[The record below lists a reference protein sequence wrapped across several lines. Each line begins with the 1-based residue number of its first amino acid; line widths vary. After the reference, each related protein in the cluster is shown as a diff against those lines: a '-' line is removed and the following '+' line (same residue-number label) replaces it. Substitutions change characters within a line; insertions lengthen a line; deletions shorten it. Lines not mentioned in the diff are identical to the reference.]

1 MYFSCRNSF
10 FEDFTDFSSDTND
23 ISRQEITKQL
33 EAEYLAHET
42 LRESL
47 EPLDFDGFQMLS
59 DSGIN
64 LIPDGVEDHFRLDR
78 S

>member
-1 MYFSCRNSF
+1 MYVFLV
-10 FEDFTDFSSDTND
+10 DFTDFTTEAND
-23 ISRQEITKQL
+23 ISRQELTLSKQL
-33 EAEYLAHET
+33 EAEFLDNDT
-42 LRESL
+42 LRQDL
-47 EPLDFDGFQMLS
+47 EPLDFDGLQMLS